1 MRFSR
6 DTAAGRATFEIVGLN
21 LTRKIILE
29 HLADGVPSKPGNE
42 IGIRIDQVLTP
53 DATGVLCYLQFES
66 MGLDRVRA
74 KRAVAYADHVV
85 YHFDPKNAADHRYL
99 QTAAHKYGSWFSL
112 PGNGICHQVH
122 QERFAVPGETLLG
135 SDSHTPT
142 QGGLGMLAIG
152 AGGLDVTVALGGG
165 PYWLPMPEIV
175 EVRLEGEL
183 ADWVTAKDVILE
195 MLRRLSVKGGVGKVF
210 EYTGPGAAS
219 LSPYERCTIANMGT
233 ELGATTSVFAT
244 DEWTRDY
251 LARLGR
257 PEDFRLVEPD
267 SDAEYDD
274 VMTIDLS
281 ALEPLVACP
290 TMPDKVV
297 PVREVAGTPIDQVI
311 VGSCTN
317 GGYEDLQAVAKIL
330 HGRRVHSNTNFV
342 IAPSSK
348 QAIEMIAREGLMAD
362 ILASGANLSESTCG
376 ACIGVGHVPAPGQRS
391 LRSFNRNFP
400 ARSGLKGDQVYLASP
415 EVCAVS
421 AIEGRLTD
429 PRDWARAAG
438 NGRAPEKT
446 LPARFTGSTA
456 GLVPPA
462 ADPAAAEIVRAG
474 HITDIPLS
482 KAPADSVAGEVLIV
496 TGDDITTDDI
506 VPATAEMLANW
517 ANIDAV
523 ASYIFK
529 RIDAGF
535 PERAFA
541 KGGGWIVGGS
551 NYGQGSS
558 REHAAIG
565 PMYMGVKGVIA
576 RSFARIH
583 KANLVNFGLLP
594 LRFVDPSDYDA
605 IEMGDVLAAE
615 DVHAGIERGRITVRN
630 VTRGTT
636 FETDLDLTERE
647 RALLRAGGVLPWTRA
662 HGGVAA

>member
-1 MRFSR
+1 M
-6 DTAAGRATFEIVGLN
+6 GLC
-21 LTRKIILE
+21 LTRRIIDE
-29 HLADGVPSKPGNE
+29 HLVDGDPSTPGNE

-66 MGLDRVRA
+66 MGLERVRV

-85 YHFDPKNAADHRYL
+85 YHFDEKNAADHRYL
-99 QTAAHKYGSWFSL
+99 QTAANRYGSWFSL
-112 PGNGICHQVH
+112 PGNGICHQIH

-142 QGGLGMLAIG
+142 QGGLGMIAIG

-165 PYWLPMPEIV
+165 AYWLPMPEVV

-183 ADWVTAKDVILE
+183 PEWVTAKDVILE
-195 MLRRLSVKGGVGKVF
+195 MLRRISVKGGIGKIF

-244 DEWTRDY
+244 DDRTRDY
-251 LARLGR
+251 FERLGR
-257 PEDFRLVEPD
+257 PEDFRAVEPD
-267 SDAEYDD
+267 PDAGYDD
-274 VMTIDLS
+274 RITIDLAS
-281 ALEPLVACP
+281 LEPLVACP
-290 TMPDKVV
+290 TMPDHVV

-317 GGYEDLQAVAKIL
+317 GGYEDLRAVAEIL
-330 HGRRVHSNTNFV
+330 KDRRVSPGTNFV

-348 QAIEMIAREGLMAD
+348 QALETLAREGLVAD

-400 ARSGLKGDQVYLASP
+400 GRSGLKGDQVYLASP

-421 AIEGRLTD
+421 AVTGVLTD
-429 PRDWARAAG
+429 PRDWARESG
-438 NGRAPEKT
+438 NGHAPEKP
-446 LPARFTGSTA
+446 LPERFTGSTA

-462 ADPAAAEIVRAG
+462 GEPSRIVVSRAS

-482 KAPADSVAGEVLIV
+482 HPPDDTLSGEVLIV

-523 ASYIFK
+523 ASFIFK
-529 RIDAGF
+529 RLDPEF
-535 PERAFA
+535 PARAFA
-541 KGGGWIVGGS
+541 KKGGWIVGGA

-558 REHAAIG
+558 REHAAMA

-576 RSFARIH
+576 KSFARIH

-594 LRFVDPSDYDA
+594 LTFVDAADYDA
-605 IEMGDVLAAE
+605 VGQGDELVIEG
-615 DVHAGIERGRITVRN
+615 VHAGVDRGRVAVRN
-630 VTRGTT
+630 VTQGTS
-636 FETDLDLTERE
+636 FDAAIELTERE
-647 RALLRAGGVLPWTRA
+647 RALLKAGGVLPYTRE
-662 HGGVAA
+662 HGGLAA

>member
-1 MRFSR
+1 M
-6 DTAAGRATFEIVGLN
+6 GLN
-21 LTRKIILE
+21 LTRRIIEE
-29 HLADGVPSKPGNE
+29 HLADGDPSAPGNE
-42 IGIRIDQVLTP
+42 IGITIDQVLTP

-66 MGLDRVRA
+66 MGLDRVRV

-85 YHFDPKNAADHRYL
+85 YHFDEKNAADHRYL
-99 QTAAHKYGSWFSL
+99 QTAAHRYGSWFSL
-112 PGNGICHQVH
+112 PGNGICHQIH

-142 QGGLGMLAIG
+142 QGGLGMIAIG

-165 PYWLPMPEIV
+165 PYWLPMPEVV

-183 ADWVTAKDVILE
+183 PEWVTAKDVILE
-195 MLRRLSVKGGVGKVF
+195 MLRRISVKGGIGKIF
-210 EYTGPGAAS
+210 EYTGSGAAS

-244 DEWTRDY
+244 DERTRDY
-251 LARLGR
+251 LDRLGR
-257 PEDFRLVEPD
+257 PEDFRAVQPD
-267 SDAEYDD
+267 ADAHYDD
-274 VMTIDLS
+274 RITIDLS
-281 ALEPLVACP
+281 SLEPLVACP
-290 TMPDKVV
+290 TMPDHVV
-297 PVREVAGTPIDQVI
+297 PVREVAGTPIDQVV

-317 GGYEDLQAVAKIL
+317 GGYEDLLAVAKIL
-330 HGRRVHSNTNFV
+330 KNRRVHSGTNFV

-348 QAIEMIAREGLMAD
+348 QALETLAREGLVAD

-400 ARSGLKGDQVYLASP
+400 GRSGLKGDQVYLASP

-421 AIEGRLTD
+421 AVTGELTD
-429 PRDWARAAG
+429 PRDWARKSD
-438 NGRAPEKT
+438 NGHAPEKS
-446 LPARFTGSTA
+446 LPERFTGSTA

-462 ADPAAAEIVRAG
+462 EEPSRIEVKRAG

-482 KAPADSVAGEVLIV
+482 GPPADTLSGEVLIV
-496 TGDDITTDDI
+496 TADDITTDDI

-523 ASYIFK
+523 A
-529 RIDAGF
+529 GF
-535 PERAFA
+535 VFRRLDPGFSARATE
-541 KGGGWIVGGS
+541 KGGGWIVGGA

-558 REHAAIG
+558 REHAAMA

-576 RSFARIH
+576 KSFARIH

-594 LRFVDPSDYDA
+594 LAFVDPTDYDA
-605 IEMGDVLAAE
+605 VEQGDELVVE
-615 DVHAGIERGRITVRN
+615 DVHAGIDRGRVAMRN
-630 VTRGTT
+630 VTKGTT
-636 FETDLDLTERE
+636 FEAEIDLTHRE
-647 RALLRAGGVLPWTRA
+647 RALLKAGGVLPHTRE
-662 HGGVAA
+662 HGGLAA